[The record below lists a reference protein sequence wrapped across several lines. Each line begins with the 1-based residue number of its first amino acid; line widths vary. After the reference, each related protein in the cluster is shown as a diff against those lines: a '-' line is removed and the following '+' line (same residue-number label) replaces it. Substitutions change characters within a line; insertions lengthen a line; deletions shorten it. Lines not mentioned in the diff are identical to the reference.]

1 MQEHETFWEHFFFLN
16 KTKIWFFL
24 HKSSNYFPYKSK
36 ACDIHFPT
44 MDCLCFNKL
53 LELHHTECRIST
65 NLSKR
70 KQSNRK
76 NSVVCC
82 RLNIKIYKMAEY
94 QRTCHRTC
102 VKQFIYSV
110 DNYIELLF
118 KSNFI
123 NSNSLHVSATC
134 ALFRKSNKFNTNKTS
149 SSQGNFS
156 DYLV

>member
-1 MQEHETFWEHFFFLN
+1 MT
-16 KTKIWFFL
+16 
-24 HKSSNYFPYKSK
+24 
-36 ACDIHFPT
+36 
-44 MDCLCFNKL
+44 
-53 LELHHTECRIST
+53 
-65 NLSKR
+65 
-70 KQSNRK
+70 
-76 NSVVCC
+76 
-82 RLNIKIYKMAEY
+82 EY

-102 VKQFIYSV
+102 VQQFIYSV